1 MKLLTRAIGSD
12 GHNQFSSTAFYRLH
26 MNVFSLL
33 VGRHRQV
40 EGISC
45 YACAKDLPLI
55 RRSVS
60 YRNSQVYRSGI
71 DVSIAER
78 MPEYQARACAIM
90 GFNVYRNATC
100 YA

>member
-45 YACAKDLPLI
+45 YA
-55 RRSVS
+55 
-60 YRNSQVYRSGI
+60 
-71 DVSIAER
+71 
-78 MPEYQARACAIM
+78 
-90 GFNVYRNATC
+90 
-100 YA
+100 